1 MELSQPLVKMYHSGR
16 RHQAPLRSPQ
26 RHLRF
31 SLGALGHRRQGLV
44 PRVLLASHCVH
55 SKSRSLLM
63 RSIPEILTSSGGTF
77 AVHKADHPHLASTM
91 VGPRHSGPLP
101 TAQGNLKFAFIV
113 VEYFTKWIQARA
125 ISTITAK
132 TTQMFFW
139 QNLLCHFKVP
149 SELTVDNEKQFD
161 NQDF

>member
-1 MELSQPLVKMYHSGR
+1 MYHSGR

-77 AVHKADHPHLASTM
+77 VVHKADHPHLASTM